1 MNINLCESH
10 LTLLQDI
17 GTVLLPFM
25 ENDFCG
31 CEDENCQCGVSDLDD
46 LIVNLCRAWR
56 DGKRLGLFS
65 AYSAQE
71 VKC

>member
-1 MNINLCESH
+1 
-10 LTLLQDI
+10 
-17 GTVLLPFM
+17 M